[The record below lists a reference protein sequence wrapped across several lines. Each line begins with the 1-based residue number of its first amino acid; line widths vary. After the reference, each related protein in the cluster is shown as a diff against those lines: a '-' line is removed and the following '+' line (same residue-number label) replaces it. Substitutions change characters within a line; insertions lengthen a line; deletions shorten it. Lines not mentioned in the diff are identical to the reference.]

1 MKTDYMKTDYKF
13 SELVKMIKKHYVDS
27 LSNDILDMQREI
39 ERLRTEVMDLKARN
53 ESLKKTIENDKFN
66 VENDPSYVL
75 GKAVAKYVKDT
86 IKTDV
91 MKNLNVEVDSEW
103 DPYSG
108 QRDHNHTTEISW
120 NEDE

>member
-1 MKTDYMKTDYKF
+1 MKRDYTLC
-13 SELVKMIKKHYVDS
+13 ELSKMVKKNYVDS
-27 LSNDILDMQREI
+27 LPDNVIEMQRYINMLEI
-39 ERLRTEVMDLKARN
+39 QINELKAEN
-53 ESLKKTIENDKFN
+53 KSLKKTIENDKFN
-66 VENDPSYVL
+66 VENDPSYIL
-75 GKAVAKYVKDT
+75 GKAVAKFVKDA

>member
-1 MKTDYMKTDYKF
+1 MKRNYRFD
-13 SELVKMIKKHYVDS
+13 ELVKMIKKNHVDS
-27 LSNDILDMQREI
+27 LSNDVLEMQREI

-53 ESLKKTIENDKFN
+53 ESLEKTIVNDKFN
-66 VENDPSYVL
+66 VENDPSYIL
-75 GKAVAKYVKDT
+75 GKAVAKYVKDA

-108 QRDHNHTTEISW
+108 EREHHHITNIYW

>member
-1 MKTDYMKTDYKF
+1 MKKDYTLN
-13 SELVKMIKKHYVDS
+13 ELSKMVKKNYLDS
-27 LSNDILDMQREI
+27 LPANVVEMQRYINMLEI
-39 ERLRTEVMDLKARN
+39 QINELKAEN
-53 ESLKKTIENDKFN
+53 KLLNKTIENDKFN

-91 MKNLNVEVDSEW
+91 MNNLNVEVDSEW

-108 QRDHNHTTEISW
+108 QREHHHTTEISW
-120 NEDE
+120 NEIE

>member
-1 MKTDYMKTDYKF
+1 MKTNYRF
-13 SELVKMIKKHYVDS
+13 EELVKMIKKNHVDS
-27 LSNDILDMQREI
+27 LSNDVLDMQREI
-39 ERLRTEVMDLKARN
+39 ERLRAEVMDLKARN
-53 ESLKKTIENDKFN
+53 ESLNKTIENDKFN
-66 VENDPSYVL
+66 VENDPSYIL

-86 IKTDV
+86 IKADV

-120 NEDE
+120 NED

>member
-1 MKTDYMKTDYKF
+1 MKTDYRLD
-13 SELVKMIKKHYVDS
+13 ELSKMVKKNYLDS
-27 LSNDILDMQREI
+27 LPANVVEMQRYINKLKIQINE
-39 ERLRTEVMDLKARN
+39 LKAEN
-53 ESLKKTIENDKFN
+53 KLLKKTIENDKFN
-66 VENDPSYVL
+66 VENDPSYIL

-108 QRDHNHTTEISW
+108 QKEHYHTTNISW
-120 NEDE
+120 NEVE

>member
-1 MKTDYMKTDYKF
+1 MKKDYTL
-13 SELVKMIKKHYVDS
+13 SELSKMVKKNYLDS
-27 LSNDILDMQREI
+27 LPANVVEMQRYINGLEI
-39 ERLRTEVMDLKARN
+39 QVKELKSQN

-66 VENDPSYVL
+66 VENDPSYIL

-108 QRDHNHTTEISW
+108 RPDHNHTTEISW

>member
-1 MKTDYMKTDYKF
+1 MKRDYTLN
-13 SELVKMIKKHYVDS
+13 ELSKMVKKNYLDS
-27 LSNDILDMQREI
+27 LPDNVVEMQRYINMLEI
-39 ERLRTEVMDLKARN
+39 QIKELKAEN
-53 ESLKKTIENDKFN
+53 KLLKKTIENDKFN

-108 QRDHNHTTEISW
+108 QQEHYHKTEISW
-120 NEDE
+120 NEE

>member
-1 MKTDYMKTDYKF
+1 MKKDYTLN
-13 SELVKMIKKHYVDS
+13 ELTKMVKKNYLDS
-27 LSNDILDMQREI
+27 LPANVVEMQRYINMLEI
-39 ERLRTEVMDLKARN
+39 QINELKAEN
-53 ESLKKTIENDKFN
+53 KLLKKTIENDKFN

-91 MKNLNVEVDSEW
+91 MNNLNVEVDSEW

-108 QRDHNHTTEISW
+108 EREHHHTTEISW
-120 NEDE
+120 NEIE

>member
-1 MKTDYMKTDYKF
+1 MKRDYTLN
-13 SELVKMIKKHYVDS
+13 ELSKMVKKNYLDS
-27 LSNDILDMQREI
+27 LPDNVVEMQRYINMLEI
-39 ERLRTEVMDLKARN
+39 QIKELNVENK
-53 ESLKKTIENDKFN
+53 SLKKTIENDKFN

-108 QRDHNHTTEISW
+108 QQEHYHKTEISW
-120 NEDE
+120 NEE

>member
-1 MKTDYMKTDYKF
+1 MKRNYRFD
-13 SELVKMIKKHYVDS
+13 ELVKMIKKNHVDS
-27 LSNDILDMQREI
+27 LSNDVLDMQREI

-66 VENDPSYVL
+66 VENDPSYIL

-91 MKNLNVEVDSEW
+91 MNNLNIEVDSEW

-108 QRDHNHTTEISW
+108 EREHHHKTEIYW

>member
-1 MKTDYMKTDYKF
+1 MEGMYLYIPVNVVEMQHYIN
-13 SELVKMIKKHYVDS
+13 ELEIQVKELNVENK
-27 LSNDILDMQREI
+27 
-39 ERLRTEVMDLKARN
+39 
-53 ESLKKTIENDKFN
+53 SLKKTIENDKFN

-108 QRDHNHTTEISW
+108 QQEHYHKT
-120 NEDE
+120 

>member
-1 MKTDYMKTDYKF
+1 MKRDYRFD
-13 SELVKMIKKHYVDS
+13 ELVKMIKKNYVDS
-27 LSNDILDMQREI
+27 LSNDVLDMQREI
-39 ERLRTEVMDLKARN
+39 ERLRTEVIDLKARN

-66 VENDPSYVL
+66 VENDPSYIL

-108 QRDHNHTTEISW
+108 EREHHHITNIYW

>member
-1 MKTDYMKTDYKF
+1 MKRDYTLN
-13 SELVKMIKKHYVDS
+13 ELSKMVKKNYLDS
-27 LSNDILDMQREI
+27 LPDNVVEMQRYINMLEI
-39 ERLRTEVMDLKARN
+39 QIKELNVENK
-53 ESLKKTIENDKFN
+53 SLKKTIENYKFN

-108 QRDHNHTTEISW
+108 QQEHYHKTEISW
-120 NEDE
+120 NEE

>member
-1 MKTDYMKTDYKF
+1 MKRNYKLD
-13 SELVKMIKKHYVDS
+13 ELSKIVKKHYVDS
-27 LSNDILDMQREI
+27 LPNDVLNMQRYINELEI
-39 ERLRTEVMDLKARN
+39 QVKELKSQN
-53 ESLKKTIENDKFN
+53 ELLKKTIENDKFN

-91 MKNLNVEVDSEW
+91 MENLNVEVDSEW
-103 DPYSG
+103 YPYSG
-108 QRDHNHTTEISW
+108 QQDHYHKTEISW

>member
-1 MKTDYMKTDYKF
+1 MKINYRFD
-13 SELVKMIKKHYVDS
+13 ELVKMIKKNHVDS
-27 LSNDILDMQREI
+27 LSNDVLDMQREI
-39 ERLRTEVMDLKARN
+39 ERLRAEVMDLKARN

-66 VENDPSYVL
+66 VKNDPSYIL

-108 QRDHNHTTEISW
+108 EREHRHKTEIYW

>member
-1 MKTDYMKTDYKF
+1 MKRNYRFD
-13 SELVKMIKKHYVDS
+13 ELVKMIKKNHVDS
-27 LSNDILDMQREI
+27 LSNDVLDMQREI

-66 VENDPSYVL
+66 VENDPSYIL

-86 IKTDV
+86 IKVDV
-91 MKNLNVEVDSEW
+91 MNNLNIEVDSEW

-108 QRDHNHTTEISW
+108 EREHHHITNIYW

>member
-1 MKTDYMKTDYKF
+1 MKRDYTLN
-13 SELVKMIKKHYVDS
+13 ELSKMVKKNYLDS
-27 LSNDILDMQREI
+27 LPGNVVEMQRYINMLEI
-39 ERLRTEVMDLKARN
+39 QIKELNVENK
-53 ESLKKTIENDKFN
+53 SLKKTIENDKFN

-108 QRDHNHTTEISW
+108 QQEHYHKTEISW
-120 NEDE
+120 NEE

>member
-1 MKTDYMKTDYKF
+1 MKTNYRFD
-13 SELVKMIKKHYVDS
+13 ELVKMIKKNYVDS
-27 LSNDILDMQREI
+27 LSNDVLDMQREI
-39 ERLRTEVMDLKARN
+39 ERLRTEVIDLKARN

-66 VENDPSYVL
+66 VENNPSYIL

-120 NEDE
+120 NEE

>member
-1 MKTDYMKTDYKF
+1 MKTDYRLD
-13 SELVKMIKKHYVDS
+13 ELVKMIKKHYVDS
-27 LSNDILDMQREI
+27 LSNDVLDMQREI

-53 ESLKKTIENDKFN
+53 ESLEKTIENDKFN
-66 VENDPSYVL
+66 VENDPSYIL

-86 IKTDV
+86 IKADV
-91 MKNLNVEVDSEW
+91 MNNLNVEVDSEW

-108 QRDHNHTTEISW
+108 EREHHHKTEIYW

>member
-1 MKTDYMKTDYKF
+1 MKKDYTLN
-13 SELVKMIKKHYVDS
+13 ELSKMVKKNYLDS
-27 LSNDILDMQREI
+27 LPANVVEMQRYINMLEI
-39 ERLRTEVMDLKARN
+39 RINELKTKN

-66 VENDPSYVL
+66 VENDPSYIL

-86 IKTDV
+86 IKADV
-91 MKNLNVEVDSEW
+91 MNNLNIEVDSEW

-108 QRDHNHTTEISW
+108 EREHHHITNIYW

>member
-1 MKTDYMKTDYKF
+1 MKTDYRFD
-13 SELVKMIKKHYVDS
+13 ELVKMIKKNYVDS
-27 LSNDILDMQREI
+27 LSNDVLDMQREI
-39 ERLRTEVMDLKARN
+39 GRLRTEVMDLKARN

-66 VENDPSYVL
+66 VENDPSYIL

-86 IKTDV
+86 IKADV
-91 MKNLNVEVDSEW
+91 MNNLNVEVDSEW

-108 QRDHNHTTEISW
+108 EREHRHKTEIYW

>member
-1 MKTDYMKTDYKF
+1 MKRDYRFD
-13 SELVKMIKKHYVDS
+13 ELVKMIKKNYVDS
-27 LSNDILDMQREI
+27 LSNDVLDMQREI
-39 ERLRTEVMDLKARN
+39 ERLRTEVIDLKARN

-66 VENDPSYVL
+66 VENDPSYIL

-108 QRDHNHTTEISW
+108 QRDHNHTTEIYW
-120 NEDE
+120 NEE

>member
-1 MKTDYMKTDYKF
+1 MKTDYKF
-13 SELVKMIKKHYVDS
+13 SELVKMVKKNYVDS
-27 LSNDILDMQREI
+27 LSNDVLDMQREI
-39 ERLRTEVMDLKARN
+39 ERLRTEVMDLKSRN

-66 VENDPSYVL
+66 VENDPSYIL

-108 QRDHNHTTEISW
+108 QRDHNHTTEIFW

>member
-1 MKTDYMKTDYKF
+1 MKRDYRFD
-13 SELVKMIKKHYVDS
+13 ELVKMIKKNYVDS
-27 LSNDILDMQREI
+27 LSNDVLDMQREI
-39 ERLRTEVMDLKARN
+39 ERLRDEVMDLKARN

-66 VENDPSYVL
+66 VENDPSYIL
-75 GKAVAKYVKDT
+75 GKAVAKYVKDA

-91 MKNLNVEVDSEW
+91 MNNLNVEVDSEW

-108 QRDHNHTTEISW
+108 EREHHHITNIYW

>member
-1 MKTDYMKTDYKF
+1 MKKDYTLN
-13 SELVKMIKKHYVDS
+13 ELSKMVKKNYLDS
-27 LSNDILDMQREI
+27 LPANVVEMQRYINMLEI
-39 ERLRTEVMDLKARN
+39 QINELKTEN

-66 VENDPSYVL
+66 IENDPSYVL

-91 MKNLNVEVDSEW
+91 MNNLNVEVDSEW

-108 QRDHNHTTEISW
+108 EREHHHKTEIYW

>member
-1 MKTDYMKTDYKF
+1 MKRNYRFD
-13 SELVKMIKKHYVDS
+13 ELVKMIKKNHVDS
-27 LSNDILDMQREI
+27 LSNDVLDMQREI
-39 ERLRTEVMDLKARN
+39 ERLRTEVMDLKERN

-66 VENDPSYVL
+66 VENDPSYIL

-91 MKNLNVEVDSEW
+91 MNNLNVEVDSEW

-108 QRDHNHTTEISW
+108 EREHHHTTNISW
-120 NEDE
+120 NGYE